1 MAPNSGAAQPIRSE
15 RFSGCF
21 RIAGN
26 NKESAAMEALYFH
39 CYNDWPDEWIGKDK
53 IFEFVSKNQAE
64 DDQLEFFGNL
74 CGSDSEAMRK
84 RTARGMSLRAFDRE
98 DFATSSWLS
107 IRPAQTLEGTSS
119 DSPTYCNSTP
129 VGVVGFVDL
138 LNRREISGKKICTK
152 FLVG

>member
-53 IFEFVSKNQAE
+53 IFEVVSKNQAE

-84 RTARGMSLRAFDRE
+84 RTARGMSLRAFDQRRLR
-98 DFATSSWLS
+98 DIVMAIDTSS
-107 IRPAQTLEGTSS
+107 A
-119 DSPTYCNSTP
+119 NSGRHKLRFTNI
-129 VGVVGFVDL
+129 L
-138 LNRREISGKKICTK
+138 
-152 FLVG
+152 